1 MKSKPRFWTHAQGL
15 VEFALIL
22 PVLLLLILGVVEMG
36 RLLAIYSGISSGA
49 RQAVRYGSVAGDS
62 DPATS
67 GTQSYYLDCSGMRA
81 TARQASPLL
90 TLTDTEI
97 VIGYDH
103 GTAGNFASCPE
114 TSAHVNTYIEGATK
128 VTSGDRVVIAITTV
142 YHPLVPIVPIPDL
155 PLTF

>member
-15 VEFALIL
+15 VEFAFVL

-62 DPATS
+62 DPGTS
-67 GTQSYYLDCSGMRA
+67 GTQPYYLDCTGIRA

-90 TLTDTEI
+90 TLADSEI
-97 VIGYDH
+97 QVAYDH
-103 GTAGNFASCPE
+103 GSLPTFANCP
-114 TSAHVNTYIEGATK
+114 V
-128 VTSGDRVVIAITTV
+128 
-142 YHPLVPIVPIPDL
+142 
-155 PLTF
+155 